1 MCIGFI
7 NPTSAKRKIAKEK
20 TKAKSKF
27 RKQTPILILVLVG
40 RQASQSDR
48 VDFNLRGV
56 GS

>member
-7 NPTSAKRKIAKEK
+7 NPASAKRKIAKEK